1 MVSVIVPAYNAER
14 WLEAAV
20 ASVMAQTVRDWELVL
35 VDDGSTDGTPA
46 LCDRLA
52 ACDRRI
58 RVFHTPNGGLSVAR
72 NNGIDVVTGQWITF
86 LDADDLLHPRFM
98 EIMLNAASQ
107 TDADIVNCG
116 LVKFS
121 GEQNPFSGANNDTK
135 ITIYEPLQ
143 AMRLA
148 MYQQCGV
155 HTSAWGKLYI
165 RSLWET
171 ERFTPGTWY
180 EDLDA
185 FYRVWSNCEGFVQL
199 DAALYGYRQHSES
212 FLHKYT
218 PRRRDVLLVTERM
231 ETWVAE
237 NCPELLPAARDRRMS
252 ANFNMFV
259 LSEEAVRQGQAARED
274 IRDLQRQCFDV
285 IRERRFQSLFG
296 PYTRPKNRIGALVSY
311 LGPSVLRLL
320 SRIGK

>member
-1 MVSVIVPAYNAER
+1 MVSVILPAYDAER

-20 ASVMAQTVRDWELVL
+20 ASVTAQTVRDWELVL

-46 LCDRLA
+46 LCDCLA
-52 ACDRRI
+52 AGDRRI
-58 RVFHTPNGGLSVAR
+58 RVFHTPNGGPSVAR
-72 NNGIDVVTGQWITF
+72 NNGLDVATGDWITF
-86 LDADDLLHPRFM
+86 LDADDLLHPKFL
-98 EIMLNAASQ
+98 ETMLETANR

-116 LVKFS
+116 MVRFS
-121 GEQNPFSGANNDTK
+121 GERSAFAENNYDVKTD
-135 ITIYEPLQ
+135 IYGPVQ

-148 MYQQCGV
+148 MHQQCGV
-155 HTSAWGKLYI
+155 HTSASGKLYN
-165 RSLWET
+165 RSLWKT
-171 ERFTPGTWY
+171 TRFTPGTWY
-180 EDLDA
+180 EDLDV
-185 FYRVWSNCEGFVQL
+185 FYRVWSYCSKFVQL
-199 DAALYGYRQHSES
+199 DVALYGYRQHSES

-237 NCPELLPAARDRRMS
+237 YCPELLPAARDRRMS
-252 ANFNMFV
+252 ANFNMFL

-274 IRDLQRQCFDV
+274 ILDLQRQCFDV